1 MPNLLAHETS
11 PYLLQH
17 KDNPVAWVPWTAE
30 ALAAAQAQN
39 KPILLSVGYAACHWC
54 HVMAHECF
62 EDEAIAAQMN
72 RDFICIKVDREE
84 RPDLDQIYQNALAV
98 MGGQGGWPLTM
109 FLDSDGQ
116 PFFGGTYWPP
126 KDQHGRP
133 GFPTVLQHISQM
145 WQTDPTTLNQNR
157 AQVAEALSKLNQIES
172 GDGQVLSP
180 GYLTPIAKQLTR
192 QLDPFDGGFGNA
204 PKFPNVGGVEILW
217 RAFLREGLAPF
228 EKGVSQTLTQ
238 MCEGG
243 IYDHFGGGFARYSV
257 DEKWLVPHFEKMLY
271 DNAQL
276 LDLMAL
282 VFQGT
287 QDPLLKNL
295 LQQRAVETADFVM
308 RDLQLPG
315 GAFAATLDADTAEGE
330 GAYYSWTPDEIFAAL
345 PHEYAQMVCAQYDI
359 TRDGNFEGRSIPNR
373 LHRLEAF
380 SREEE
385 IVLAPLRDQLFAERI
400 KRPQPA
406 RDDKVLADWNGQMIA
421 ALAHASQ
428 ALNRPDY
435 LVAAQQA
442 FRFVVETMARADGR
456 ITHSWADNK
465 SGGKLGRAET
475 LDDLAHMARAALA
488 LHRATQD
495 TTYIDQ
501 AEKFV
506 NAADQH
512 FYDAKDGAYFMTP
525 QDGEALIM
533 RPRSIFDNAV
543 PNANATML
551 EVLAQLTTL
560 TGKADYASRGML
572 LTQAFSNQALRNGLG
587 AATFIN
593 AYETLATPLAITV
606 IGANGA
612 DDTQALLNIAA
623 ASGLPA
629 YTLQQ
634 CASPDSLPAA
644 HPAKDKTQIDGKATA
659 YVCVG
664 QTCSLPLTD
673 PQAFAE
679 NLRPDHIWPR
689 PA

>member
-1 MPNLLAHETS
+1 MPNLLAQETS

-30 ALAAAQAQN
+30 ALAQAKTEN

-62 EDEAIAAQMN
+62 EDDAIAAQMN

-126 KDQHGRP
+126 TDQHGRP
-133 GFPTVLQHISQM
+133 GFPTVLQHIVQM
-145 WQTDPTTLNQNR
+145 WQSDPGTLNQNR
-157 AQVAEALSKLNQIES
+157 SKIAEALSKLNQTDA
-172 GDGQVLSP
+172 GDGQTLSP
-180 GYLTPIAKQLTR
+180 QYLTPIAKQLIR
-192 QLDPFDGGFGNA
+192 QIDPFDGGFGNA
-204 PKFPNVGGVEILW
+204 PKFPNVGGVELLW
-217 RAFLREGLAPF
+217 RGFLRTGLAPF
-228 EKGVSQTLTQ
+228 ETAVTQTLTQ

-276 LDLMAL
+276 LDVLTL
-282 VFQGT
+282 VYQGT
-287 QDPLLKNL
+287 NNPLFK
-295 LQQRAVETADFVM
+295 QRALETADFVL
-308 RDLQLPG
+308 RDLQLAG
-315 GAFAATLDADTAEGE
+315 GAFAATLDADTQEGE
-330 GAYYSWTPDEIFAAL
+330 GTYYSWTPDEVFAVL

-373 LHRLEAF
+373 LHRLDAF
-380 SREEE
+380 STEEE
-385 IVLAPLRDQLFAERI
+385 AVLKPLRDELFTQRI
-400 KRPQPA
+400 KRPRPA

-421 ALAHASQ
+421 ALAHAAQ
-428 ALNRPDY
+428 VFDRPDY
-435 LVAAQQA
+435 LEAACQA
-442 FRFVVETMARADGR
+442 FAFITETMATPEGR
-456 ITHSWADNK
+456 LIHSWAD
-465 SGGKLGRAET
+465 GKLGRAET

-488 LHRATQD
+488 LYRATQD

-506 NAADQH
+506 SAADVH
-512 FYDAKDGAYFMTP
+512 FYHAADGAYFMTP

-543 PNANATML
+543 PNANATLL
-551 EVLAQLTTL
+551 EVLAHLGTL
-560 TGKADYASRGML
+560 TGKADYTSRGVL
-572 LTQAFSNQALRNGLG
+572 LARAFSSQALRNGLG

-593 AYETLATPLAITV
+593 AYETLATPLSI
-606 IGANGA
+606 ILIGA
-612 DDTQALLNIAA
+612 DDAPETQTLMDITTKV
-623 ASGLPA
+623 SLPGHI
-629 YTLQQ
+629 LQQ
-634 CASPDSLPAA
+634 CNNPTSLPDT
-644 HPAKDKTQIDGKATA
+644 HPARDKIAIDDKPTA
-659 YVCVG
+659 YICIG
-664 QTCSLPLTD
+664 QNCSLPLTD
-673 PQAFAE
+673 PQAFASK
-679 NLRPDHIWPR
+679 LRPENIWPR
-689 PA
+689 